1 MKFLLLHIIPLL
13 IACLFFF
20 YSKDKIDNYY
30 QEKYKS
36 DFGFITENYIP
47 TFNQNRLSENITL
60 SNALDKS
67 IPVVFGSSELTS
79 HHLNALCYNFFKEHQ
94 LSIQAFGHAGFQCF
108 AISNVIAANRPVL
121 KNSKIAII
129 LSPGW
134 FEGSDSKGTDLQC
147 FFEYNNDVV
156 MNQIYCDNQLSNSYK
171 TYYAN
176 YIKRKYGQI
185 NSPSNMINQFYTYND
200 KLYAPFNFMYE
211 KVSHSSYDSDVYNKL
226 LLNLSQDTIQ
236 YRFQNFKPNWDS
248 LYQSAIEE
256 FKKTSTNNDLGV
268 ENEYYANRLKGKSEK
283 KFKITENSQE
293 YQDFKMLLSLCKE
306 LNCKPVFIIM
316 PLNTLA
322 YKNAKELEPT
332 IKNIESELKQNDF
345 KYLDMFTPALSNY
358 QIGTTE
364 DVMHPGNYGWYQMD
378 KFIIEEFSS
387 K

>member
-1 MKFLLLHIIPLL
+1 ML

-20 YSKDKIDNYY
+20 FFKEKIDSFY

-36 DFGFITENYIP
+36 DFGFITENYVP

-60 SNALDKS
+60 SSALAKS

-79 HHLNALCYNFFKEHQ
+79 HHLNALCYNFFKEHN

-108 AISNVIAANRPVL
+108 AISTVLAANRPVL

-156 MNQIYCDNQLSNSYK
+156 MNQIYWDNQLSDSYK
-171 TYYAN
+171 THYAN
-176 YIKRKYGQI
+176 YIKKKYGQI
-185 NSPSNMINQFYTYND
+185 NSPSNIINQFYTYND
-200 KLYAPFNFMYE
+200 ELYAPFNLMYE
-211 KVSHSSYDSDVYNKL
+211 KVSHSSYSSDVYNKL
-226 LLNLSQDTIQ
+226 LSNLAKDTIQ
-236 YRFQNFKPNWDS
+236 YHFQNFKPNWDS
-248 LYQSAIEE
+248 LYQSSIEE
-256 FKKTSTNNDLGV
+256 FKKTSTNNNLGV
-268 ENEYYANRLKGKSEK
+268 ENEYYSNWLKGKSGLKLE
-283 KFKITENSQE
+283 IYENSQE
-293 YQDFKMLLSLCKE
+293 YEDFKMLLSLCKE
-306 LNCKPVFIIM
+306 LDCKPIFIIM

-322 YKNAKELEPT
+322 YRNVKGLEPT
-332 IKNIESELKQNDF
+332 IKDIKNELQQHDF
-345 KYLDMFTPALSNY
+345 KCLDMFTPALNHY

-364 DVMHPGNYGWYQMD
+364 DVMHPGNYGWYQID

>member
-1 MKFLLLHIIPLL
+1 ML

-20 YSKDKIDNYY
+20 YSKEKIDSFY

-60 SNALDKS
+60 SNALVKS

-79 HHLNALCYNFFKEHQ
+79 HHLNALCYNYFKEHH
-94 LSIQAFGHAGFQCF
+94 LKIQAFGHAGFQCF
-108 AISNVIAANRPVL
+108 AISNVIAANRSVL
-121 KNSKIAII
+121 RNSKIAII

-147 FFEYNNDVV
+147 FFEYNNDIV
-156 MNQIYCDNQLSNSYK
+156 MNQIYWDKQLSDSYK
-171 TYYAN
+171 THYAN
-176 YIKRKYGQI
+176 YIKKKYGQI
-185 NSPSNMINQFYTYND
+185 NSPSNIINEFYTYND
-200 KLYAPFNFMYE
+200 VLYKPFNFMYE
-211 KVSHSSYDSDVYNKL
+211 NLNRSSYASEVYNKL
-226 LLNLSQDTIQ
+226 LLNLSLDTNQ
-236 YRFQNFKPNWDS
+236 YRFKNINSNWDS
-248 LYQSAIEE
+248 LYQLSIEE

-268 ENEYYANRLKGKSEK
+268 ENEYYSNWLKGKSGLKLE
-283 KFKITENSQE
+283 IHENSQE
-293 YQDFKMLLSLCKE
+293 YEDFKMLLSLCKE
-306 LNCKPVFIIM
+306 LDCNPIFIIM

-322 YKNAKELEPT
+322 YKNVKGLEPT
-332 IKNIESELKQNDF
+332 IKDIKNELQQHDF
-345 KYLDMFTPALSNY
+345 KCLDMFTPALNHY

-364 DVMHPGNYGWYQMD
+364 DVMHPGNYGWYQID

>member
-1 MKFLLLHIIPLL
+1 MKFLLLHIILLL

-20 YSKDKIDNYY
+20 YSKEKIDNYY

-36 DFGFITENYIP
+36 DFSFITENYIP

-60 SNALDKS
+60 SNALAKS

-79 HHLNALCYNFFKEHQ
+79 HHLNALCYNYFKEHN

-108 AISNVIAANRPVL
+108 AISNVIAANRLVL
-121 KNSKIAII
+121 KDSKMAII

-156 MNQIYCDNQLSNSYK
+156 MNQIYWDIQLPDSYK
-171 TYYAN
+171 AYYAN

-200 KLYAPFNFMYE
+200 VLYKSFNFMYE
-211 KVSHSSYDSDVYNKL
+211 KVNSNPYASVVYNKL
-226 LLNLSQDTIQ
+226 LLNLSRDTNQ
-236 YRFQNFKPNWDS
+236 YRFKDFNPNWDS
-248 LYQSAIEE
+248 LYQSSIEE

-268 ENEYYANRLKGKSEK
+268 ENEYYSNWLKGKSELK
-283 KFKITENSQE
+283 LEIHEKSQE
-293 YQDFKMLLSLCKE
+293 YEDFKMLLSLCKE
-306 LNCKPVFIIM
+306 LNCKPIFIIM

-322 YKNAKELEPT
+322 YKNVKELEPT
-332 IKNIESELKQNDF
+332 IKNIKNELKQNDF
-345 KYLDMFTPALSNY
+345 KCLDMFTPALNHY